1 MRAGCEWVAAG
12 IVVVRHCVW
21 GGEWWRWW
29 GCGKMH
35 ARLDVRLSQPTLP
48 LKLATHLLSGHKKY

>member
-35 ARLDVRLSQPTLP
+35 ARLDVHLS
-48 LKLATHLLSGHKKY
+48 